1 MTKEQY
7 EQAADILDSIRMYEK
22 KINQI
27 NHTINMRQEHGIC
40 RQYWSE
46 ICDIL
51 YNDDCAKVVF
61 DKDIF
66 VAITGYLRKMK
77 NEKEKLEKRFEEL

>member
-1 MTKEQY
+1 MKKEQY

-51 YNDDCAKVVF
+51 YNDECAMVTF

-66 VAITGYLRKMK
+66 AAIKGYLLKMQT
-77 NEKEKLEKRFEEL
+77 EKEKLEKQFEEL